1 MTQRASFWA
10 VLAVC
15 ATASLVDAAPTG
27 IYLIEQ
33 IHTVWGNAGLP
44 VADTYSESGA
54 AAVTGSASALSVD
67 GILNTA
73 TSSAGPDG
81 LSAYRS
87 GNAGAAD
94 AYAQSEYRFTPDYS
108 RLVLNLSGTIGE
120 WAFENLAAA
129 TLTDVTAGVLL
140 DTYRT
145 PHLMSELDPTTIG
158 GFDFD
163 VQFDFAVDPT
173 HIYSLVGLV
182 EAHRG
187 EGGTGSADMAVA
199 FQSVIPAPPALLLGS
214 LGLGII
220 MRLRKRKML

>member
-10 VLAVC
+10 VLGVF

-33 IHTVWGNAGLP
+33 VHTVWGNAGLP
-44 VADTYSESGA
+44 VADAYSESGG
-54 AAVTGSASALSVD
+54 AVTGFASVLGND

-120 WAFENLAAA
+120 WAFENLATM
-129 TLTDVTAGVLL
+129 TLTDVTAGVEV
-140 DTYRT
+140 DSYAT
-145 PHLMSELDPTTIG
+145 PHLMSELDATTIH

-163 VQFDFAVDPT
+163 VQFDFAVDPA
-173 HIYSLVGLV
+173 HLYSLVGMV

-187 EGGTGSADMAVA
+187 EGGAGSADMSIE
-199 FQSVIPAPPALLLGS
+199 FSSVIPAPPALLLAS
-214 LGLGII
+214 LGAALVA
-220 MRLRKRKML
+220 RLRKRGTL